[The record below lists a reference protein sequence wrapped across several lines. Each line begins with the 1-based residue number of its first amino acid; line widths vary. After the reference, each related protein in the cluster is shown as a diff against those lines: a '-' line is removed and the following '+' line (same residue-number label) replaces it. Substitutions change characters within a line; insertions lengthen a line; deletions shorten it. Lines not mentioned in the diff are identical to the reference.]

1 MIIQLKDLLTKNK
14 FIRFSIIG
22 GLGYFVDILVLFI
35 AFEVL
40 SFSVYFARLI
50 SAIFAA
56 TFTWVGNRFFTFS
69 STKRS
74 NILKEWVDYLYA
86 MIPGAIVNYSIF
98 SFIVYAFGSDRM
110 VLIIAVSLGVLAGL
124 IINYNI
130 ARKYVFK

>member
-1 MIIQLKDLLTKNK
+1 MIIKLKELLLANK

-22 GLGYFVDILVLFI
+22 GFGYFVDIFVLFV
-35 AFEVL
+35 AFEIL
-40 SFSVYFARLI
+40 NISVYFSRLI

-56 TFTWVGNRFFTFS
+56 TFTWLGNRIFTFS

-74 NILKEWVDYLYA
+74 NIIKEWADYLYA
-86 MIPGAIVNYSIF
+86 MIPGAVVNYALF
-98 SFIVYAFGSDRM
+98 SFIVYIFGSGRI
-110 VLIIAVSLGVLAGL
+110 VLIFAVSLGVLAGL

>member
-1 MIIQLKDLLTKNK
+1 MIVKLKGLLLNNK

-22 GLGYFVDILVLFI
+22 GFGYFVDIFVLFV
-35 AFEVL
+35 AFEI
-40 SFSVYFARLI
+40 FNISVYFSRLI

-56 TFTWVGNRFFTFS
+56 TFTWLGNRIFTFS

-86 MIPGAIVNYSIF
+86 MIPGAVVNYALF
-98 SFIVYAFGSDRM
+98 SFIVFIFGSGRM